1 MMPVPKSLLMH
12 ACHALLIAA
21 LALSPAMA
29 ASAAAGADGAAV
41 RRMENATI
49 TAILSARLARDERTR
64 TSSVLVETRGQGEV
78 ELHGVAADAAA
89 RRAASDIAHG
99 VPGVR
104 RVHNHLRLDDS
115 PPQFRQPSE
124 PPPSHGHAGAATH
137 PPGSDLGARVR
148 SVLAAD
154 RSIGALAIE
163 VHAHADVVVLR
174 GAIDCG
180 ALRARVIELAAGVPG
195 VRRVDGRTLRVRG

>member
-1 MMPVPKSLLMH
+1 MPKPLSML
-12 ACHALLIAA
+12 CHRALLIAA
-21 LALSPAMA
+21 LACSPAMA
-29 ASAAAGADGAAV
+29 ASAAAGENGAAV

-89 RRAASDIAHG
+89 RRAASEVAQG

-104 RVHNHLRLDDS
+104 RVHNHLRLGDS
-115 PPQFRQPSE
+115 PPPIQQPPG
-124 PPPSHGHAGAATH
+124 PPSSHGH
-137 PPGSDLGARVR
+137 PGPARMPSGSALGARVR

-154 RSIGALAIE
+154 RSVGALAIE
-163 VHAHADVVVLR
+163 VHAHADVVMLR
-174 GAIDCG
+174 GSIDCG
-180 ALRARVIELAAGVPG
+180 ALRARAIELAAGVPG
-195 VRRVDGRTLRVRG
+195 VRRVDGRPLRVRG